1 MNEYLYTSNY
11 KRRSISIFRLTNG
24 NYGYIDMAGELQTT
38 RGCGS
43 CPLTSEQE
51 AETEAER
58 DIDAR
63 LMVVTND

>member
-1 MNEYLYTSNY
+1 MNEYLYTTNY
-11 KRRSISIFRLTNG
+11 KGRSISIFKLANG

-43 CPLTSEQE
+43 CPLTSEKE
-51 AETEAER
+51 AEQEGER

-63 LMVVTND
+63 LMVIPND